1 MCLKSYV
8 EFNKWIFEKYFL
20 NHLNSYANVATL
32 LTNIAQIQDFPDFS
46 RICQY
51 IAGESWELFCL
62 IPPTSVWAEERLEA
76 GHCRVPLCLG
86 VIAVQLLA
94 ASARHDDELY
104 TANAYNPRL
113 RNLLAISQNSLQQKY
128 ASAQENLYRIFQ
140 KWCEENNLLI
150 VIPEASGNYR
160 RYVRYP
166 VSLALLHQQD
176 LNALHH
182 FFGRSGFRAHEELFF
197 DEFCL
202 RFSSVSG
209 YLLDGIAPSV
219 ARKWRAVEEEWR
231 KLAILRQIYAEY
243 LEWDGTY
250 SSIVEMGPSVS
261 VKKRISGVHEYFLHW
276 MEMANMPPEF
286 YCDEEPAGMREG
298 FYLQSPCDRY
308 RWEFLPARQLSVNLT
323 RPCILLSK
331 RDGSPYSVLIGNEN
345 PSLIFEN
352 CRINKLT
359 PEMIAVLIRSFPKD
373 FLGCAALR
381 LTGGIRLGIRNWMEG
396 AGPLVEK
403 DNFTGDTAL
412 LFCEGKAP
420 EKILLSAQKIQY
432 YPPGKYML
440 RYHPDAPPI
449 HFSISVPGEIR
460 EISHQGWYFEENRK
474 QFLPGNG
481 EEMHCHGLD
490 FSNIPA
496 ELCSVES
503 SDIENPIRKW
513 MMLAVGQEVSSPV
526 EELILHRILRR
537 DRYGIRNR

>member
-1 MCLKSYV
+1 MYSNVYV
-8 EFNKWIFEKYFL
+8 KFNKWIFEKYFL

-51 IAGESWELFCL
+51 IAGENWELFCW
-62 IPPTSVWAEERLEA
+62 IPPTSVWAKEKLEA

-113 RNLLAISQNSLQQKY
+113 CNLLAISQNSLQQKY

-140 KWCEENNLLI
+140 KWCEENNLLF
-150 VIPEASGNYR
+150 VIPEISGNYHR
-160 RYVRYP
+160 HVRYP
-166 VSLALLHQQD
+166 LSLALLHRQELD
-176 LNALHH
+176 ALHN
-182 FFGRSGFRAHEELFF
+182 FFGRSVFQAHEELFF
-197 DEFCL
+197 DEFHK
-202 RFSSVSG
+202 RFFSG
-209 YLLDGIAPSV
+209 TDYLLNEVVPSV
-219 ARKWRAVEEEWR
+219 VRKLRKAEEWR
-231 KLAILRQIYAEY
+231 KQAILRQIYTEY

-250 SSIVEMGPSVS
+250 SLAVEMVPSVS
-261 VKKRISGVHEYFLHW
+261 VKKRTSEVHEYSIYW
-276 MEMANMPPEF
+276 VEKANMPPEF

-308 RWEFLPARQLSVNLT
+308 RWEFLPTLQLSVNLT

-359 PEMIAVLIRSFPKD
+359 PEMIAMLIQSFPKH
-373 FLGCAALR
+373 FLGCAALH

-403 DNFTGDTAL
+403 DNFSGDTAW

-420 EKILLSAQKIQY
+420 EKILLSAQEIQY
-432 YPPGKYML
+432 YPPGKYIL

-449 HFSISVPGEIR
+449 HFSISAPEEIQ
-460 EISHQGWYFEENRK
+460 ENSHSGWYFEENRK

-481 EEMHCHGLD
+481 EKVHCHGLD
-490 FSNIPA
+490 FGSIPVQLFA
-496 ELCSVES
+496 VES
-503 SDIENPIRKW
+503 SDIGNPVRKW
-513 MMLAVGQEVSSPV
+513 MMLAAGQEVSSPA
-526 EELILHRILRR
+526 EELVLHQILRR